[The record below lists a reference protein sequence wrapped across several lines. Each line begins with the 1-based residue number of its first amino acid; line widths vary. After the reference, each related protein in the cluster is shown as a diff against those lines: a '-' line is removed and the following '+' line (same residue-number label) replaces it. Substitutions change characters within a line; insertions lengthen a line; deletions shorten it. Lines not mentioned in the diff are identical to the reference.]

1 MKDRATIICRRD
13 DRILLVAR
21 NRVRW
26 SLPGGTVKSS
36 ETPAEAAHR
45 ELHEETSMQ
54 ASSFTYLF
62 HFGGLSKR
70 HYVFLAD
77 LDGSQAPEAQNEI
90 RECRWFRLK
99 RIGTLPTS
107 VPTKAIVA
115 LCVEYEL
122 LALA

>member
-1 MKDRATIICRRD
+1 MKDRATVICRRD

-26 SLPGGTVKSS
+26 SLPGGTVKPS

-45 ELHEETSMQ
+45 ELHEETSML
-54 ASSFTYLF
+54 ASSLTYLF

-77 LDGSQAPEAQNEI
+77 LDESQVAEPQNEI
-90 RECRWFRLK
+90 RDCRWFRLK
-99 RIGTLPTS
+99 RIGTLPAS

-122 LALA
+122 LSVP